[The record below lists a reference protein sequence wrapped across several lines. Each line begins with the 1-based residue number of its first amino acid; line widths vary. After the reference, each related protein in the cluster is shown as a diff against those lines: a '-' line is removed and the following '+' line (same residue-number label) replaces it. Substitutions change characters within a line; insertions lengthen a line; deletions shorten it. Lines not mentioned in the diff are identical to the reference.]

1 MVLAFLAGIF
11 VLIPLSYAPAAV
23 APLIV
28 KERSSKAKHLQLV
41 SGTNPVVYWLAH
53 YLWDAGMSSLVSLGV
68 MAVFGLYG
76 EPGFVGNAAQAGATA
91 LVLWLYGLAAIP
103 LAYCYSHLFLSH
115 STAQIGVLVFNLT
128 TGFVMVLA
136 HQIMQVRPGT
146 AGTAEGRATTRP
158 HVSRGC
164 CEPQVLPNTV
174 DADRALVHFYRL
186 FPPFNFGQA
195 LLALTQEWYFAELG
209 GQPHDPFGSE
219 EVSRALYLLP
229 LEALLFFSLVLGAEY
244 SYLFR
249 SALLAAAAA
258 VLGGETLSCS
268 FRSRLGCGLASAL
281 ALLLLA
287 LGATAVAAAGTTER
301 EVQSALNYNE
311 GDAPPAGGEG
321 VVAEAT
327 PLDYVLLVLGLL
339 LLLLAGLGCV
349 LYERRARRRGGTAEE
364 AALRALRS
372 EGACCV
378 EADVQAEADAF
389 LLIIIKRFIIRKEN
403 KTCRR
408 RPTPCAISWKAAAQ

>member
-28 KERSSKAKHLQLV
+28 KERNSKAKHLQLV

-164 CEPQVLPNTV
+164 CGPQVLPNTV

-219 EVSRALYLLP
+219 ELSRALYLLP

-378 EADVQAEADAF
+378 EADVQAEADAL

>member
-1 MVLAFLAGIF
+1 M
-11 VLIPLSYAPAAV
+11 
-23 APLIV
+23 
-28 KERSSKAKHLQLV
+28 
-41 SGTNPVVYWLAH
+41 
-53 YLWDAGMSSLVSLGV
+53 
-68 MAVFGLYG
+68 
-76 EPGFVGNAAQAGATA
+76 
-91 LVLWLYGLAAIP
+91 
-103 LAYCYSHLFLSH
+103 
-115 STAQIGVLVFNLT
+115 
-128 TGFVMVLA
+128 
-136 HQIMQVRPGT
+136 
-146 AGTAEGRATTRP
+146 
-158 HVSRGC
+158 
-164 CEPQVLPNTV
+164 LPNTV

-229 LEALLFFSLVLGAEY
+229 LEALLFFSLVIGAEH

-258 VLGGETLSCS
+258 LLGGETLSCS
-268 FRSRLGCGLASAL
+268 LRSRIGCGLASAL

-378 EADVQAEADAF
+378 EADVQAEADAVRD
-389 LLIIIKRFIIRKEN
+389 LVEGGGVMNRSL
-403 KTCRR
+403 
-408 RPTPCAISWKAAAQ
+408 